1 MTTPSV
7 TDLLTAWKG
16 GDRSVESALATSIY
30 PVLRDVARSQVRRNA
45 GVLTL
50 AATEVAH
57 EAFERLQRQQLVDW
71 RNRDHFF
78 AIAATVTRRVVI
90 DYLRQRS
97 AEKRGGELVFVEL
110 DDADRDGIALDDQM
124 IDWLALDQALGRLG
138 EVDPDSLR
146 VVELRLFSGL
156 AVEEIAEV
164 MGSSTATVG
173 RQWRFARVWLSER
186 LGEAGNDDV
195 AG

>member
-1 MTTPSV
+1 MSTPTV
-7 TDLLTAWKG
+7 TELLIAWKG

-30 PVLRDVARSQVRRNA
+30 PMLRDVARSQVRRNA

-71 RNRDHFF
+71 RNREHFF

-97 AEKRGGELVFVEL
+97 AEKRGGELVFVAL
-110 DDADRDGIALDDQM
+110 DDADADSLAIDDQL

-138 EVDPDSLR
+138 EMDADCLR

-156 AVEEIAEV
+156 SVDEIAEV
-164 MGSSTATVG
+164 MQSSTATVG

-186 LGEAGNDDV
+186 LGEAGSGD
-195 AG
+195 G